1 MHTRKTVGSPSAHSV
16 YLRALSLL
24 PVILKVT
31 KYCALWVKVHIAWLL
46 FDGVV
51 SLCVHLSGIRWVR
64 ICVSFGLFLCA
75 ASCYATHVVVCGGVE
90 WGGVG
95 LITSN
100 CTCIHTLCYAT
111 GRYLAVVQMKD
122 VATLKMLLLWRCWRC
137 CCVEDVEDVATLKM
151 LKMLLRWRCCTI
163 SQGPHERGAKTWH
176 LAIVSNQKNKT
187 GYTRHEQKKEE
198 RVRWQDDLAC
208 FQLEFWR
215 SADGEPTVLRVY
227 IYIHIMYIYILYI

>member
-1 MHTRKTVGSPSAHSV
+1 MQQKHVYVYIYNYIYMHTRETVGSPSAHSV

-90 WGGVG
+90 LGGVG

-122 VATLKMLLLWRCWRC
+122 VATLKMLLL
-137 CCVEDVEDVATLKM
+137 
-151 LKMLLRWRCCTI
+151 
-163 SQGPHERGAKTWH
+163 
-176 LAIVSNQKNKT
+176 
-187 GYTRHEQKKEE
+187 
-198 RVRWQDDLAC
+198 
-208 FQLEFWR
+208 
-215 SADGEPTVLRVY
+215 
-227 IYIHIMYIYILYI
+227 